1 MIDAMVRQLNGNGSK
16 TSRNDKIVRC
26 DVSAIGYLLGRGE
39 GVMLK
44 GGAGERNVLGA
55 GYEVRERGKEQGAQ
69 RYFRRLSTRLRDSL
83 SVQSWY
89 PIVLE
94 RMIP

>member
-1 MIDAMVRQLNGNGSK
+1 MMDVMVQQLNGSGCK

-44 GGAGERNVLGA
+44 GGAARGA
-55 GYEVRERGKEQGAQ
+55 VPCSGFQVPG
-69 RYFRRLSTRLRDSL
+69 
-83 SVQSWY
+83 
-89 PIVLE
+89 
-94 RMIP
+94 